1 MMIILY
7 LMMAGLCL
15 LVAIVS
21 LPIMVWEVITWL
33 SWKVLLVSLIM
44 ASITCIGVRANIAI
58 CLRIAGSLCM
68 KGAVFVLPR
77 SSLYNIIPT
86 RGVALRLHTARVQ
99 IATFLWRR
107 ATILYGRI
115 WETTHN

>member
-21 LPIMVWEVITWL
+21 LPIMVWEALMWL
-33 SWKVLLVSLIM
+33 LWRVLPLSLIM
-44 ASITCIGVRANIAI
+44 AIITCIGVRANIAI

-68 KGAVFVLPR
+68 RGAVFVLPR
-77 SSLYNIIPT
+77 SSLSNTIPT
-86 RGVALRLHTARVQ
+86 RGVALRLHTVRVQ
-99 IATFLWRR
+99 IATFLWHR

-115 WETTHN
+115 WGTTHN